1 MKTKLMLAAIFL
13 VALVM
18 SSCSGNHSI
27 SKDDKAECY
36 YVFNWETNDS
46 IESFVRVY
54 FDSSFVYYVNGNRGE
69 YKCIMPESQ
78 DYWLEREINGLIDTL
93 FTYSCRTYTKEIG
106 DSLNLIPKSDYEID
120 SVSYPDCSIDE
131 IVNTFGIDMPG
142 KYQLI
147 VYGTKYLHNGRIIGY
162 PAEMYYLNVKD
173 FVYNEYI
180 INPCRDASL
189 SPENPVNL
197 SSPLIPA
204 NSGNTSI
211 MLHPF

>member
-1 MKTKLMLAAIFL
+1 MKKKLILAAIFL
-13 VALVM
+13 MALVL
-18 SSCSGNHSI
+18 SSCSDNRSSGCE
-27 SKDDKAECY
+27 KAECY

-78 DYWLEREINGLIDTL
+78 DYWLEREINGLIDTS

-106 DSLNLIPKSDYEID
+106 DSLNLIPESDYEID

-142 KYQLI
+142 EYQLI
-147 VYGTKYLHNGRIIGY
+147 VYGTKY
-162 PAEMYYLNVKD
+162 
-173 FVYNEYI
+173 F
-180 INPCRDASL
+180 
-189 SPENPVNL
+189 
-197 SSPLIPA
+197 
-204 NSGNTSI
+204 NTI
-211 MLHPF
+211 VCK